1 LELELKFGSCVIHAN
16 EIERWI
22 EAGIA
27 SARVAWRTIKEF
39 AMRNILLALGVLVSS
54 SVAVA
59 QSSPP
64 GLCTRVAYVDQTED
78 YLVVNGQV
86 RVVKSQ
92 ANNDYLTAAL
102 QDPSLVVCL
111 GTETDIWGNVDVVSV
126 GRPARRAYV
135 R

>member
-1 LELELKFGSCVIHAN
+1 
-16 EIERWI
+16 
-22 EAGIA
+22 
-27 SARVAWRTIKEF
+27 
-39 AMRNILLALGVLVSS
+39 MRNVLLAIGVLMSS
-54 SVAVA
+54 SAALA

-64 GLCTRVAYVDQTED
+64 GFCTRVSVVDQTHD

-92 ANNDYLTAAL
+92 ANNDYLAAAL

-126 GRPARRAYV
+126 GRPAGAVYIH
-135 R
+135 